1 MSKLTLIGALAAL
14 SCVLINAA
22 PTADQVTSLPGINF
36 QPNFIHYSGYL
47 KASST
52 HQLHYW
58 FVRHQYATSTSPV
71 LLWLNGGPGCSSLGG
86 LIEENGPFHIKDNG
100 NTVFENVY
108 AWNKVGHVIYL
119 ESPAGVGFSYS
130 TNGDITTDDDKTA
143 TENYN
148 ALVDFF
154 TNKFPE
160 LKSNDFYITGESY
173 GGVYIPTLA
182 VLVANDKT
190 NFPGF
195 KGVAIGNGIL
205 HDQFNWNT
213 QPALFFYHAIMR
225 QGLYDQVAKQCCNGN
240 PYTCDYANLGGA
252 CGDLVDVMLNQADDQ
267 DPYNLYAVCYLDGG
281 STKKTLIRDFLF
293 RRKDKDGK
301 IRRRNRQLGAAL
313 PLCAQESNTATYLN
327 RQDVRTALHIPST
340 VGTWSDCNDL
350 LNEFFYTRIYDD
362 MSTQVKTLVQK
373 GIRVLI
379 YNGDVDSVCNVIMNG
394 KFLFLYKFK
403 KIDFRRI
410 CQPTWLDH
418 SRRRCEQPP
427 SLALQ
432 WQS

>member
-1 MSKLTLIGALAAL
+1 
-14 SCVLINAA
+14 
-22 PTADQVTSLPGINF
+22 
-36 QPNFIHYSGYL
+36 
-47 KASST
+47 
-52 HQLHYW
+52 
-58 FVRHQYATSTSPV
+58 
-71 LLWLNGGPGCSSLGG
+71 
-86 LIEENGPFHIKDNG
+86 
-100 NTVFENVY
+100 
-108 AWNKVGHVIYL
+108 
-119 ESPAGVGFSYS
+119 
-130 TNGDITTDDDKTA
+130 
-143 TENYN
+143 
-148 ALVDFF
+148 LVDFF

-313 PLCAQESNTATYLN
+313 PLCALEGNTATYLN

-340 VGTWSDCNDL
+340 VGTWSDCNDA

-379 YNGDVDSVCNVIMNG
+379 YNGDVDSVCNVIMNEEFVNQLG
-394 KFLFLYKFK
+394 LTVQGGNVNNRQVWHYNGSLEQMSQCCDYISNVAGYVTKYNGL
-403 KIDFRRI
+403 DFVTVRGSGHFVPGDKPR
-410 CQPTWLDH
+410 
-418 SRRRCEQPP
+418 E
-427 SLALQ
+427 ALQ
-432 WQS
+432 MIYNYVNQKDYSAPVPVSTQPQPLTG